1 MEKLCF
7 HNVIKKAFFI
17 KMSYD
22 KMNRGPYP
30 IFRFE
35 TTNDEKAPLITSSI
49 SLLLIGKT
57 KH

>member
-1 MEKLCF
+1 
-7 HNVIKKAFFI
+7 
-17 KMSYD
+17 MSYD